1 MLIAHCSS
9 SYVVG
14 HSLLPRWRH
23 IITLAVLSAAERST
37 KLSLGTKIDLMPR
50 LNGPEILR
58 RRTKLRN
65 FAHSLVFQLI
75 AFISVTSKLADHV
88 DFPEASRVSIAPG
101 PSWLQTETTRLTD
114 QRYPAYTTY
123 LHQNSTCRTSR
134 TRQRLYSRKPG
145 VATKMRRMLV

>member
-1 MLIAHCSS
+1 VPLIEGTDTWFMLVATRGLMKALQQMIIALLTSMLIAHCSS

-23 IITLAVLSAAERST
+23 IMTLAVLSASERST

-65 FAHSLVFQLI
+65 FAHSLAFQLI

-101 PSWLQTETTRLTD
+101 PSWLQNRNYMFD
-114 QRYPAYTTY
+114 
-123 LHQNSTCRTSR
+123 
-134 TRQRLYSRKPG
+134 
-145 VATKMRRMLV
+145 